1 MVRPATMVPDSAT
14 IPKNGGNR
22 KVCGARTKSGP
33 GRCQVTAVSPVNGR
47 CRMHGGTIKRGVM
60 NPKLKTGRYS
70 LDLPTQVAA
79 RYESALSDPNL
90 LSVRDDIALLQAAI
104 ADVMNEI
111 KVAESRPDYDA
122 ILESVEEIAGNWA
135 AWDWT
140 RMNAEMAKLRGLI
153 VNKQSQRGAMR
164 EIRDLIKEKADLIS
178 RENRMLVDREQM
190 ITVEQFLMAMR
201 AMGAA
206 VRRLVDD
213 PRVLRSIDTEFR
225 RLATVPSPRKYP
237 GFDDEVS

>member
-1 MVRPATMVPDSAT
+1 MARPATMVPEEAT
-14 IPKNGGNR
+14 TGKTGK
-22 KVCGARTKSGP
+22 KVCGAKLKSGP
-33 GRCQVTAVSPVNGR
+33 GRCQCPIVSPVNGR
-47 CRMHGGTIKRGVM
+47 CRIHGGTAKRGVA
-60 NPKLKTGRYS
+60 NPRLKNGRYS

-104 ADVMNEI
+104 ADVMGEI
-111 KVAESRPDYDA
+111 KVAEARPDFDA
-122 ILESVEEIAGNWA
+122 ILESVEEIAGNWQT
-135 AWDWT
+135 WEWT
-140 RMNAEMAKLRGLI
+140 RMQSELDKLRALI
-153 VNKQSQRGAMR
+153 VNKQSQRTAMR
-164 EIRDLIKEKADLIS
+164 EVRDLIKEKADLIS
-178 RENRMLVDREQM
+178 RENRMLLDREQM

-206 VRRLVDD
+206 VRRQVDD

-237 GFDDEVS
+237 GLDEGDAG